1 MQLKMSSALTPT
13 LSPGEREP
21 PLGALD
27 PITVQ
32 RLSYD
37 GRNVLPL
44 PGGEGWGEGGISL
57 RLHGYGFAVVALGVP
72 PDVEPWLPAWRKQVW
87 ARGKRWN
94 FSGVATR
101 RRVLSGRRDARPLRQ
116 AGRPTPLSL

>member
-57 RLHGYGFAVVALGVP
+57 RLHGYGLGYGVKFQ
-72 PDVEPWLPAWRKQVW
+72 VELGERLNSDLDHSH
-87 ARGKRWN
+87 GGN
-94 FSGVATR
+94 
-101 RRVLSGRRDARPLRQ
+101 VLVLITDY
-116 AGRPTPLSL
+116 